1 MKENREKNYTNDKI
15 DEENGEQIKIVQEG
29 SNLKGDYANVAVLLF
44 LYLLQGNDS
53 DKIFE
58 IS

>member
-1 MKENREKNYTNDKI
+1 MKEVEKKKHRADQ
-15 DEENGEQIKIVQEG
+15 ENGGTAEEEI
-29 SNLKGDYANVAVLLF
+29 SNLTGDYANVAVLLF